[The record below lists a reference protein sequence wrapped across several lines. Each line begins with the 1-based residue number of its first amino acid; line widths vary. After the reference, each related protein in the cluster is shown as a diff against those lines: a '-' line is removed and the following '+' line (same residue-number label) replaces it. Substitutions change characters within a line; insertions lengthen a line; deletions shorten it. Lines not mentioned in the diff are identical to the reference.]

1 MRKPSTAQL
10 VYNTLFPRPRSSDPS
25 SFAAHITRNLV
36 PEVRV
41 ETSIFY
47 GHLDCIEAQY
57 PGLDY
62 SYGPHRMRLGRFP
75 WHRRL
80 FRAFDALG
88 LTDEEISELCCWEG
102 TRSARQRYEVDEGI
116 TVQDTTGDSI
126 PSAIP
131 GPVPVAEIHYDYCT
145 SDDEFDMIMDNRSD
159 DTVRASDSRTSSV
172 SLDYHQLNDEFED
185 EYSDEEVESCG
196 LDLNNRLIAAMA
208 ARDQGA
214 DVPLDED
221 WEKWLKEAAE
231 QGGYAE
237 VTNAI
242 RSDHTLRLLPEPSSL
257 TARREHS
264 RRATA
269 ATLSAEAYLVSTPTT
284 ALFPPSPVFPPASS
298 HTSSAAR

>member
-1 MRKPSTAQL
+1 MRKPSTAHL

-41 ETSIFY
+41 ETSTFY

-62 SYGPHRMRLGRFP
+62 SYGPHRLRLGRFP

-88 LTDEEISELCCWEG
+88 LTDQEISELCCWEG
-102 TRSARQRYEVDEGI
+102 TKSARQRYEADEGI

-126 PSAIP
+126 PLAIP
-131 GPVPVAEIHYDYCT
+131 DPLPMVEIHYDYCR
-145 SDDEFDMIMDNRSD
+145 SDDGLDLITDNRSD
-159 DTVRASDSRTSSV
+159 DTVRASDSRSSSV
-172 SLDYHQLNDEFED
+172 SLDYHVLNDEFED

-196 LDLNNRLIAAMA
+196 LDLNNRLMAAMA
-208 ARDQGA
+208 ARDRGA

-242 RSDHTLRLLPEPSSL
+242 RLDHTLRLLPEPVSLSS
-257 TARREHS
+257 RRESS
-264 RRATA
+264 RRATP
-269 ATLSAEAYLVSTPTT
+269 ATQSAEAYLLSTSPT
-284 ALFPPSPVFPPASS
+284 LFPTSPVFPPTSS